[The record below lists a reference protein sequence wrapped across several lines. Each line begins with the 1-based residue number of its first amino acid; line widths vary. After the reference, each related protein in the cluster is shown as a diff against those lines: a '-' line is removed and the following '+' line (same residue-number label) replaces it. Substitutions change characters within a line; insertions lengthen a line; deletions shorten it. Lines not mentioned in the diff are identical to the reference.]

1 MLETHSVVIANQAG
15 VTHQQVEA
23 VRSLL
28 DAGATIPFIARYR
41 KEKTGSLDEV
51 VLSEIRDGLAQLMAR
66 HITSQGVISQ
76 LYELFL
82 LRGVP
87 EYLRSDNGSGFTAR
101 AIRRWLKNLEV
112 KTLYIEP
119 GSPWENGYNESFNG
133 KLQDELLKRELFM
146 TLKEAKILVERWRY
160 DYNHI
165 RPHSSLGYRP
175 PAPEAKI
182 PVNLTL

>member
-28 DAGATIPFIARYR
+28 DAGATIPFIARYH

-51 VLSEIRDGLAQLMAR
+51 VLSEIRDGLAQLVAR

-87 EYLRSDNGSGFTAR
+87 EYLRSDNGSEFTAR
-101 AIRRWLKNLEV
+101 HT
-112 KTLYIEP
+112 TLAEKP
-119 GSPWENGYNESFNG
+119 
-133 KLQDELLKRELFM
+133 
-146 TLKEAKILVERWRY
+146 
-160 DYNHI
+160 
-165 RPHSSLGYRP
+165 
-175 PAPEAKI
+175 
-182 PVNLTL
+182 